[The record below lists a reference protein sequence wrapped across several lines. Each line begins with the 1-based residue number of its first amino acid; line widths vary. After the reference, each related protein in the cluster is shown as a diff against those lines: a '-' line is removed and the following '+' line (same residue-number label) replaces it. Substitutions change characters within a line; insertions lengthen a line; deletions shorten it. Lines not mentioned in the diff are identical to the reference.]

1 MDASV
6 PRQFG
11 ELFFENATLGAI
23 YAHGLLTVLVILL
36 LVFGLHQAWRMKQA
50 FRILDESTKDHQARD
65 RAASYDALRD
75 QKRGV

>member
-11 ELFFENATLGAI
+11 ELFFENATLGTI

-36 LVFGLHQAWRMKQA
+36 LVFGLHQAWRMNQA

-65 RAASYDALRD
+65 GAAAYDALRD
-75 QKRGV
+75 QK